1 MTRAERSQA
10 GDVVNVTG
18 TPSEPGSGR
27 VILVGAG
34 PGDPGLMTVRALEAI
49 ASADVILYDKL
60 IPSNALEGAREDAEK
75 IDVGKIGGGEQ
86 VPQEETHR
94 LLLTSAQAGKVVV
107 RVKGGDPFVFGRGGE
122 EALLCREHGIAFEVV
137 PGVTAGIAGPAYAG
151 IPVTQ
156 RGMAAAVAFVT
167 GHEDPAKPETQIDW
181 PALAAFPGTLVF
193 YMGVR
198 ALPRIASQLVAG
210 GRSPEEPVAIVERG
224 TLPDQRAV
232 HGTLDTIAELASAAG
247 VKPPSV
253 TIVGPVAALGEE
265 LAWLGHGPLEEVSV
279 VVTRPRAQ
287 ASGLARALRD
297 FGARVIEAAVIVP
310 EPLEFAIPDDL
321 GDVDL
326 VVFSSPNG
334 VARFFA
340 ELRAGGRDARALAG
354 ARVAVIGPGTAD
366 ALRGHG
372 VEPDLIPTRAVGE
385 SLADLLST
393 LQVRHALV
401 VRARGGR
408 DVVRQALVRSGAGQV
423 DVLEPYVTVADP
435 LDERTRARALEADW
449 ATFTSASSARFFLEA
464 AGGADA
470 VRDSGIRLAS
480 IGPITTEALRAQGLE
495 PDVEAGEHTPAGL
508 VDALVAAA
516 TTTRAG

>member
-1 MTRAERSQA
+1 MTHR
-10 GDVVNVTG
+10 DT
-18 TPSEPGSGR
+18 GR

-34 PGDPGLMTVRALEAI
+34 PGDPGLMTARALEAI
-49 ASADVILYDKL
+49 AAADVILYDKL
-60 IPSNALEGAREDAEK
+60 IPATALDGAREDAAL
-75 IDVGKIGGGEQ
+75 IDVGKVGGGEQ

-94 LLLTSAQAGKVVV
+94 LLLLHAQEGKLVV

-156 RGMAAAVAFVT
+156 RGMASAVAFVT
-167 GHEDPAKPETQIDW
+167 GHEDPAKAAGAGGGDGSQIDW

-198 ALPRIASQLVAG
+198 ALPRIAEQLVLG
-210 GRSPEEPVAIVERG
+210 GRPATEPVAIVERG

-232 HGTLDTIAELASAAG
+232 HGTLETIAALADAAAI
-247 VKPPSV
+247 KPPSV

-265 LAWLGHGPLEEVSV
+265 LAWLGRGPLESVSV

-287 ASGLARALRD
+287 ASALARALRD
-297 FGARVIEAAVIVP
+297 LGARVIEAATIVP
-310 EPLEFAIPDDL
+310 EPLDFAIPDLNDY
-321 GDVDL
+321 DL
-326 VVFSSPNG
+326 VVLSSPNG

-340 ELRAGGRDARALAG
+340 QLRADGRDARALAG
-354 ARVAVIGPGTAD
+354 RRVAVIGPGTAD

-372 VEPDLIPTRAVGE
+372 VEPDLIPRKAVGE
-385 SLADLLST
+385 SLAELVAGRDDVAS
-393 LQVRHALV
+393 ALI

-408 DVVRQALVRSGAGQV
+408 DIVRNALDAQGVRV
-423 DVLEPYVTVADP
+423 DVIEPYVTVAEP
-435 LDERTRARALEADW
+435 LDAGTRASALDADW

-464 AGGADA
+464 AGGADE
-470 VRDSGIRLAS
+470 VRASGLRLAS
-480 IGPITTEALRAQGLE
+480 IGPITTEALRALGLE
-495 PDVEAGEHTPAGL
+495 PDVEAAEHTPGGL
-508 VDALVAAA
+508 VDALVAAVA
-516 TTTRAG
+516 ARAG